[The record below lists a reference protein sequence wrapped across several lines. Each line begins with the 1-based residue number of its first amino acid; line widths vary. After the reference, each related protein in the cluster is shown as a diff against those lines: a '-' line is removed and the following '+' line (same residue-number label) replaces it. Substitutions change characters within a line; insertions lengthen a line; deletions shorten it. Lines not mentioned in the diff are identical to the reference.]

1 MDVEKMDRYEKILE
15 QAVGGEMPAPKP
27 ERERNPVD
35 HWTPAV
41 LLERGAYLKKLAK
54 HGSGAAGETLKEYAR
69 HTAMLSFRNRDGEA
83 EVHARFADLFCV
95 LAGAATLVTG
105 GTVVKARTV
114 GPGET
119 RGDGIEGGAR
129 QELRAG
135 DVAHIPAGVPHQ
147 MLVPGEKTFT
157 AFVLKIEETE

>member
-1 MDVEKMDRYEKILE
+1 MEKMERFEKKLQ
-15 QAVGGEMPAPKP
+15 QAHGSEMPAPP
-27 ERERNPVD
+27 TARERKLVD

-41 LLERGAYLKKLAK
+41 LLERSAYLRKMASA
-54 HGSGAAGETLKEYAR
+54 GSGGAGETLKEYTR

-114 GPGET
+114 GPGEI
-119 RGDGIEGGAR
+119 RGEGIEGGTR

-147 MLVPGEKTFT
+147 MLVPHEKNFT
-157 AFVLKIEETE
+157 AFVLKIEERE